1 MERAAAVREAAAR
14 RSPGKGSNLE
24 LDVRH
29 PTFIHT
35 SRSGKPTTKKLIQA
49 SWENRTFHTEME
61 LDLVDQHTSL
71 GQGQVVLD
79 TRPLSKGVYT
89 VECTTGQV
97 VLRSDRLVV
106 Q

>member
-1 MERAAAVREAAAR
+1 
-14 RSPGKGSNLE
+14 
-24 LDVRH
+24 
-29 PTFIHT
+29 
-35 SRSGKPTTKKLIQA
+35 
-49 SWENRTFHTEME
+49 ME
-61 LDLVDQHTSL
+61 LDLVDQYTSL
-71 GQGQVVLD
+71 SQGQVVLD